1 MGRSDAA
8 PARRHREPQHEVFDI
23 LVSFKADGLLRHHFW
38 GDYSATIGLWFLSG
52 AAAEAALSLLGD
64 GWKVSPK
71 DPKLVIGT
79 FSGEALDTAENTL
92 AKFGADRAKMTSIAA
107 SIDHG
112 ETFTVSVAGDYIPP
126 EQGSLF

>member
-1 MGRSDAA
+1 M
-8 PARRHREPQHEVFDI
+8 

-38 GDYSATIGLWFLSG
+38 GDCCATIGLWFLSS

-71 DPKLVIGT
+71 DPKLLIGT

-92 AKFGADRAKMTSIAA
+92 AKFGASRAKMTSIAT

-112 ETFTVSVAGDYIPP
+112 EVFTVNVEGDYIPP